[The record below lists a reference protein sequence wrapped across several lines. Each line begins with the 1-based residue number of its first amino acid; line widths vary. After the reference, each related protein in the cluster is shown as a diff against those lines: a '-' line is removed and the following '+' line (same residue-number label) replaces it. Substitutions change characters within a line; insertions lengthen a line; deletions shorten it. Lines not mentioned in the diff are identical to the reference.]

1 MLDTQVRWL
10 PVEQIAPNPHQ
21 PRREFAPGPL
31 AELAESIRRHGII
44 QPLSVRRRDDG
55 WELIAGERRLRA
67 AKLAGLQTVPCL
79 EMQVDKQDS
88 AILALIENIQRRDL
102 HYLEE
107 AAAIAAYLRQSGSTQ
122 EEAAALLGRS
132 PSALANKL
140 RLLRLSPDCC
150 RLLTEHDLTERHA
163 RALLRLEDEEE
174 RLNAL
179 HHIIRQHL
187 NVAQTEQYIDKRL
200 AQLQTTPPSGR
211 RVFLLKDVRL
221 FLNSLDRGL
230 RLVREAGIG
239 GRHPPHYPHPQEPPG
254 RLTFTVLFKK
264 RRLRSPLFG
273 FFGNRSLP
281 LTPKVKIIPLCYRI
295 VTPFFRKE

>member
-1 MLDTQVRWL
+1 MLDTQVHWL

-107 AAAIAAYLRQSGSTQ
+107 ATAIAAYLRQSGSTQ
-122 EEAAALLGRS
+122 EEAAAF
-132 PSALANKL
+132 SAALNKL
-140 RLLRLSPDCC
+140 YTASK
-150 RLLTEHDLTERHA
+150 TESRAGFPHFRNTAGGETA
-163 RALLRLEDEEE
+163 RG
-174 RLNAL
+174 
-179 HHIIRQHL
+179 
-187 NVAQTEQYIDKRL
+187 
-200 AQLQTTPPSGR
+200 TT
-211 RVFLLKDVRL
+211 D
-221 FLNSLDRGL
+221 
-230 RLVREAGIG
+230 
-239 GRHPPHYPHPQEPPG
+239 
-254 RLTFTVLFKK
+254 
-264 RRLRSPLFG
+264 
-273 FFGNRSLP
+273 
-281 LTPKVKIIPLCYRI
+281 
-295 VTPFFRKE
+295 

>member
-107 AAAIAAYLRQSGSTQ
+107 ATAIAAYLRQSGSTQEEATAIAAYLRQSGSTQ

-239 GRHPPHYPHPQEPPG
+239 AESRREDTEDAIL
-254 RLTFTVLFKK
+254 LTIRIPKN
-264 RRLRSPLFG
+264 RRVG
-273 FFGNRSLP
+273 
-281 LTPKVKIIPLCYRI
+281 
-295 VTPFFRKE
+295 

>member
-1 MLDTQVRWL
+1 MDRPERKVLWL
-10 PVEQIAPNPHQ
+10 PAAGIRPNPMQ
-21 PRREFAPGPL
+21 PRRTFEETGL
-31 AELAESIRRHGII
+31 RELAESIRRHGII

-150 RLLTEHDLTERHA
+150 RLLTEHDLTER
-163 RALLRLEDEEE
+163 LSLI
-174 RLNAL
+174 
-179 HHIIRQHL
+179 HI
-187 NVAQTEQYIDKRL
+187 
-200 AQLQTTPPSGR
+200 
-211 RVFLLKDVRL
+211 
-221 FLNSLDRGL
+221 
-230 RLVREAGIG
+230 
-239 GRHPPHYPHPQEPPG
+239 
-254 RLTFTVLFKK
+254 
-264 RRLRSPLFG
+264 
-273 FFGNRSLP
+273 
-281 LTPKVKIIPLCYRI
+281 
-295 VTPFFRKE
+295 

>member
-79 EMQVDKQDS
+79 EMQVDKQDT

-102 HYLEE
+102 HYL
-107 AAAIAAYLRQSGSTQ
+107 

-179 HHIIRQHL
+179 HHIIRHHL

-239 GRHPPHYPHPQEPPG
+239 AESRREDTEDAIL
-254 RLTFTVLFKK
+254 LTIRIPKN
-264 RRLRSPLFG
+264 RRVG
-273 FFGNRSLP
+273 
-281 LTPKVKIIPLCYRI
+281 
-295 VTPFFRKE
+295 

>member
-44 QPLSVRRRDDG
+44 QPLSVRRSADG

-107 AAAIAAYLRQSGSTQ
+107 AAAIAAAADGLITHPENDDIDWTPDEFVSDWNDLHRG
-122 EEAAALLGRS
+122 EE
-132 PSALANKL
+132 P
-140 RLLRLSPDCC
+140 
-150 RLLTEHDLTERHA
+150 
-163 RALLRLEDEEE
+163 
-174 RLNAL
+174 
-179 HHIIRQHL
+179 
-187 NVAQTEQYIDKRL
+187 
-200 AQLQTTPPSGR
+200 
-211 RVFLLKDVRL
+211 LK
-221 FLNSLDRGL
+221 
-230 RLVREAGIG
+230 
-239 GRHPPHYPHPQEPPG
+239 
-254 RLTFTVLFKK
+254 
-264 RRLRSPLFG
+264 
-273 FFGNRSLP
+273 
-281 LTPKVKIIPLCYRI
+281 
-295 VTPFFRKE
+295 

>member
-107 AAAIAAYLRQSGSTQ
+107 AAAIAAYLRRSGATQ
-122 EEAAALLGRS
+122 EEAAARAKERAAEREAKRAAEEAAKTAAEE
-132 PSALANKL
+132 SAKAAAQELAAENAAASAETAVPAAPAAVRRPPPPPPVSDRWHAKWAAMRQKTIDAGANQCYTLAN
-140 RLLRLSPDCC
+140 
-150 RLLTEHDLTERHA
+150 
-163 RALLRLEDEEE
+163 
-174 RLNAL
+174 
-179 HHIIRQHL
+179 HL
-187 NVAQTEQYIDKRL
+187 C
-200 AQLQTTPPSGR
+200 GR
-211 RVFLLKDVRL
+211 R
-221 FLNSLDRGL
+221 
-230 RLVREAGIG
+230 
-239 GRHPPHYPHPQEPPG
+239 
-254 RLTFTVLFKK
+254 TV
-264 RRLRSPLFG
+264 
-273 FFGNRSLP
+273 
-281 LTPKVKIIPLCYRI
+281 T
-295 VTPFFRKE
+295 KE

>member
-1 MLDTQVRWL
+1 MPEQCRSRYAGRPVFPPRRWCSPPPSLPCSPSSPVLWRCGLCKNGSRRSIILPHNNLFAKKARNFPCFFFFPDRFPDISPLPGATIQAEPGTPAVSEPVRRGAAHVGHAGPL
-10 PVEQIAPNPHQ
+10 ASGGADRSQPHQ

-107 AAAIAAYLRQSGSTQ
+107 ATAIAAYLRRQSGSTQ

-140 RLLRLSPDCC
+140 RLLRLS
-150 RLLTEHDLTERHA
+150 LTAAACSQNMT
-163 RALLRLEDEEE
+163 
-174 RLNAL
+174 
-179 HHIIRQHL
+179 
-187 NVAQTEQYIDKRL
+187 
-200 AQLQTTPPSGR
+200 
-211 RVFLLKDVRL
+211 
-221 FLNSLDRGL
+221 
-230 RLVREAGIG
+230 
-239 GRHPPHYPHPQEPPG
+239 
-254 RLTFTVLFKK
+254 
-264 RRLRSPLFG
+264 
-273 FFGNRSLP
+273 
-281 LTPKVKIIPLCYRI
+281 
-295 VTPFFRKE
+295 

>member
-1 MLDTQVRWL
+1 MLDTQVHWL

-107 AAAIAAYLRQSGSTQ
+107 AAAIAAAADGLITHPENDDIDWTPDEFVSDWNDLHRG
-122 EEAAALLGRS
+122 EE
-132 PSALANKL
+132 P
-140 RLLRLSPDCC
+140 
-150 RLLTEHDLTERHA
+150 
-163 RALLRLEDEEE
+163 
-174 RLNAL
+174 
-179 HHIIRQHL
+179 
-187 NVAQTEQYIDKRL
+187 
-200 AQLQTTPPSGR
+200 
-211 RVFLLKDVRL
+211 LK
-221 FLNSLDRGL
+221 
-230 RLVREAGIG
+230 
-239 GRHPPHYPHPQEPPG
+239 
-254 RLTFTVLFKK
+254 
-264 RRLRSPLFG
+264 
-273 FFGNRSLP
+273 
-281 LTPKVKIIPLCYRI
+281 
-295 VTPFFRKE
+295 

>member
-44 QPLSVRRRDDG
+44 QPLTVRHSADG

-79 EMQVDKQDS
+79 EMQVDEQDS

-200 AQLQTTPPSGR
+200 AQLQATPPSGR
-211 RVFLLKDVRL
+211 R
-221 FLNSLDRGL
+221 
-230 RLVREAGIG
+230 AGGRHRRRIPPGGHG

-254 RLTFTVLFKK
+254 RLTFTVFFKK

>member
-79 EMQVDKQDS
+79 EMQVDEQDS

-102 HYLEE
+102 HYL
-107 AAAIAAYLRQSGSTQ
+107 

-174 RLNAL
+174 RLNTL

-200 AQLQTTPPSGR
+200 AQLQTTSPSGR

-239 GRHPPHYPHPQEPPG
+239 AESRREDTEDAIL
-254 RLTFTVLFKK
+254 LTIRIPKN
-264 RRLRSPLFG
+264 RRVG
-273 FFGNRSLP
+273 
-281 LTPKVKIIPLCYRI
+281 
-295 VTPFFRKE
+295 